1 MGEGLMVIYVLIENS
16 GGSPPSVNDLASYAN
31 QYNMSNP
38 VLGDNNYQL
47 FSALEVDQYIP
58 SISLVKYDGTLLAK
72 DDVDQVNASI
82 NQALPPGGG
91 PAGW

>member
-1 MGEGLMVIYVLIENS
+1 MGDGLMVIYVLIENN
-16 GGSPPSVNDLASYAN
+16 GGNPPTVGDLASYAN
-31 QYNMSNP
+31 QYHMDNP
-38 VLGDNNYQL
+38 VLADNNYQF

-72 DDVDQVNASI
+72 DDVDAVNASM
-82 NQALPPGGG
+82 NQALPPYGG